1 MKGIQALA
9 FVRWKQSRF
18 REALPLF
25 HEMEQHLGKSAAL
38 CENIA
43 HTYNSLGDFEKAED
57 YLRQALKFI
66 EQEAG
71 MNKGNRGGVLLGLGI
86 VRDRL
91 GKQKEALPV
100 CLKAYEFYKE
110 RANGAPASLQAK
122 AGISCA
128 KIYAKLGD
136 QKKAES
142 YIREAVE
149 MYEITCGETSPLTAS
164 AYHELGKVLW
174 AQRRREDAQKWEYVN
189 EGGAN
194 MVLRYVGSEPCF
206 RGHVLRL
213 RKGESTNNQDGYM
226 ACGSVVEIS
235 ADMAARIQVDET
247 LRSARPDDRLGSRG
261 LDAGGAVLAALCP
274 DLTFCPS
281 GGTFEIKP
289 KLGVA
294 DCGVRECGVEAVPRF
309 TLLQCIDFPKK
320 KSSLSKYNPIEFFS
334 AILCNDKK
342 RLQREIVHLTQASAD
357 PRQNNFRC
365 LSGDMTAVTDAALD
379 DLCEVLL
386 RARPLLSK
394 LRALDLLA
402 AGLEVEDLVA
412 EVYEAAG
419 APAHLAA
426 ADFQEAL
433 TEVGGL
439 LTRLEGTK
447 ADSEGMRLVHE
458 AYKDL
463 RPELILALFLLGR
476 TFHDASIIVN
486 VRRCQTEESHVG
498 LGYFQADEAEE
509 LWGRVSVIDTDIKP
523 AHRIPDYARTLRKY
537 CQHERVQPFL
547 SCLRAG
553 GTLQE
558 GLDSVRTFGERV
570 CPDGG
575 TPKV

>member
-1 MKGIQALA
+1 MAELCGVKPDWVPQRIPDD
-9 FVRWKQSRF
+9 VI
-18 REALPLF
+18 
-25 HEMEQHLGKSAAL
+25 LGAA
-38 CENIA
+38 
-43 HTYNSLGDFEKAED
+43 
-57 YLRQALKFI
+57 
-66 EQEAG
+66 
-71 MNKGNRGGVLLGLGI
+71 GL
-86 VRDRL
+86 
-91 GKQKEALPV
+91 Q
-100 CLKAYEFYKE
+100 
-110 RANGAPASLQAK
+110 
-122 AGISCA
+122 
-128 KIYAKLGD
+128 
-136 QKKAES
+136 
-142 YIREAVE
+142 
-149 MYEITCGETSPLTAS
+149 
-164 AYHELGKVLW
+164 
-174 AQRRREDAQKWEYVN
+174 WEYVN

-213 RKGESTNNQDGYM
+213 RKGESTNNQVLEDAHFQRSVLQPILAADTAFCMFRQFASRALFVFLVESGLFSTLSAQDGYM

-261 LDAGGAVLAALCP
+261 LDGGAVLAALCP
-274 DLTFCPS
+274 DLTCP
-281 GGTFEIKP
+281 GAGTFEIKP

-379 DLCEVLL
+379 DLCEVGCYNPTPTPRAAVTCANLLLAFLFSNPSELWRLCRASVAWEATLASLPEVLL

-447 ADSEGMRLVHE
+447 ADSEGMRVVHE

-570 CPDGG
+570 CPDGR